1 MKFCYRTSAPL
12 STATL
17 FPKLLGQCFRL
28 IDALWDAEFH
38 LQGGSVS
45 PMLLF
50 YWKPS
55 AGSAKAYLMFVKE
68 GKITISC
75 CVGPR
80 FRQSK
85 LCSCAGV
92 WGREGERMGARR
104 ALKACPQWIWMVIHQ
119 FILSTL
125 LLCQKGR
132 KRKKKERKE
141 KTYKIRFV
149 SLI

>member
-1 MKFCYRTSAPL
+1 MKFCYRTSAAL
-12 STATL
+12 TTATL
-17 FPKLLGQCFRL
+17 FPKLLGQCFHL
-28 IDALWDAEFH
+28 IDALGDAEFL

-50 YWKPS
+50 YWKPP
-55 AGSAKAYLMFVKE
+55 AGSAKAYLMLVKE

-75 CVGPR
+75 CMGPR
-80 FRQSK
+80 FGQPK
-85 LCSCAGV
+85 LCSCAV
-92 WGREGERMGARR
+92 LWGIGRGRGWERSQSMPTMNMDGHPSIYFKHITSLSERE
-104 ALKACPQWIWMVIHQ
+104 
-119 FILSTL
+119 
-125 LLCQKGR
+125 